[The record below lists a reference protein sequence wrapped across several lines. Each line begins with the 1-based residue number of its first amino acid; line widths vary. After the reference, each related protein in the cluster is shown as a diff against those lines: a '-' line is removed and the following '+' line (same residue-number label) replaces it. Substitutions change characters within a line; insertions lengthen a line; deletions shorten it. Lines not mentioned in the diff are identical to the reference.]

1 MLWYL
6 NWKHSMQ
13 IHLDVESILIFKNLH
28 YQRFMKWEKDIL
40 SEKKWDESK
49 EGKRDYKG
57 KEGNEIEREIE
68 EKIGKKKG

>member
-1 MLWYL
+1 
-6 NWKHSMQ
+6 MQ

-40 SEKKWDESK
+40 SEKKRDDSK

-57 KEGNEIEREIE
+57 KKVNEIGD
-68 EKIGKKKG
+68 KIDKKKG